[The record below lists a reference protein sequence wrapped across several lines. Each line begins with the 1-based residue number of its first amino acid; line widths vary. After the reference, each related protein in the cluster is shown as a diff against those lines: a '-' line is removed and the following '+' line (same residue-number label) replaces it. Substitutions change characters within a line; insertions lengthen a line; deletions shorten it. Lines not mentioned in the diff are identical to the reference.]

1 MRRFLTIL
9 TLALLLLV
17 TLGFSIRW
25 PELQIPQASIVYDIS
40 GTPIRGLAEQNQI
53 NISLEDIPDSFIL
66 AVISVEDKNFYS
78 HHGVDFTGI
87 LRALLTNIRQGEV
100 AAGGSTISQQTAK
113 NLFLTN
119 ERTLTRKIK
128 ELFYAIQLEREYSK
142 DEILTM
148 YCNTIYFGQG
158 AYGVEVAARTFFAKP
173 ARELTLA
180 ESALLAG
187 LPQWPNGYNPYV
199 DPQAAISRQK
209 IVLNRMVEEAVITVE
224 EKNEAERQELVFQ
237 RAPYMGGDAPYF
249 MAMVKDY
256 LINTY
261 GERMVFQGGLRIH
274 TTLDL
279 QLQEA
284 ANQAYHNGT
293 QNWDPD
299 LQAALVAVDTQN
311 GEIRALIGGRD
322 YATSNYNRVYAQRQ
336 PGSTFKPF
344 MYSLAIEAG
353 FTAADQIQCEE
364 VEFELVTGDI
374 YKPTDYGKEPYH
386 WKPFTLKEAV
396 MISDNVVAVQV
407 NHLLDPQQTADHSEK
422 FGFPNL
428 QPVLSLPL
436 GSNEVTPMSM
446 AAAYAVFA
454 NQGRYNKPT
463 YIVRVEDANG
473 VILEEHQ
480 PEPQQIISPGNAYII
495 NNMLQGVMDP
505 GGTGAHLRSIIGSIP
520 AAGKTGTTDEFKD
533 AWFVGYTPRICC
545 AVWVGYDR
553 GKNVDSVGGVVAGPI
568 WANFMASTAR
578 KYGAVDFVQP
588 DQIKLINICLD
599 SGQVASQ
606 SCKRTSS
613 MAFLPNTEPASI
625 CYYHASGL
633 DWLLPDEHDEH
644 HQEPWWERWTP
655 W

>member
-1 MRRFLTIL
+1 MRRFLIIL
-9 TLALLLLV
+9 TLALLLVV
-17 TLGFSIRW
+17 TLGFSIPW
-25 PELQIPQASIVYDIS
+25 PEMQIPQASIVYDVN

-53 NISLEDIPDSFIL
+53 NLPLEDIPASFIA

-100 AAGGSTISQQTAK
+100 AAGGSTITQQTAK

-128 ELFYAIQLEREYSK
+128 ELFYAIQLERTYSK
-142 DEILTM
+142 DEILSM

-173 ARELTLA
+173 AQELTLA

-199 DPQAAISRQK
+199 DPQAAIRRQK
-209 IVLNRMVEEAVITVE
+209 MVLNRMVEEEVITAE
-224 EKNEAERQELVFQ
+224 EKNAAEEQELIFQ
-237 RAPYMGGDAPYF
+237 RAPYMGGDAPYY
-249 MAMVKDY
+249 MAMVKDH
-256 LINTY
+256 LINIY
-261 GERMVFQGGLRIH
+261 GERMVFQGGLRIY

-279 QLQEA
+279 KLQEA
-284 ANQAYHNGT
+284 ANQAYNTGT
-293 QNWDPD
+293 QNWDTD
-299 LQAALVAVDTQN
+299 LQAALVAVDAKN

-322 YATSNYNRVYAQRQ
+322 YAASNYNRVYAQRQ

-386 WKPFTLKEAV
+386 WQPFTLKEAV
-396 MISDNVVAVQV
+396 MISDNVVAVQI
-407 NHLLDPQQTADHSEK
+407 NHLLDPKQTAAHAEK
-422 FGFPNL
+422 FGFANL

-436 GSNEVTPMSM
+436 GSNEVTPVSM

-454 NQGRYNKPT
+454 NQGRFNEPT
-463 YIVRVEDANG
+463 YIVRVEDSNG
-473 VILEEHQ
+473 VILEEQQ
-480 PEPQQIISPGNAYII
+480 PDPQQIISPENAYII
-495 NNMLQGVMDP
+495 NNMLQGVMDS
-505 GGTGAHLRSIIGSIP
+505 GGTGAHLRNTIGIIP
-520 AAGKTGTTDEFKD
+520 AAGKTGTTDDFKD
-533 AWFVGYTPRICC
+533 AWFVGYTPHICC

-553 GKNVDSVGGVVAGPI
+553 DKNVNSSGGVVAGPI
-568 WANFMASTAR
+568 WANFIASAAR
-578 KYGAVDFVQP
+578 KYGAADFEKP
-588 DQIKLINICLD
+588 DQIQVINICLE

-606 SCKRTSS
+606 SCPHTST
-613 MAFLPNTEPASI
+613 MAFLPNTEPAGI

-633 DWLLPDEHDEH
+633 DWLLPYDRGER
-644 HQEPWWERWTP
+644 QKEPWWERWTP

>member
-1 MRRFLTIL
+1 M
-9 TLALLLLV
+9 
-17 TLGFSIRW
+17 
-25 PELQIPQASIVYDIS
+25 
-40 GTPIRGLAEQNQI
+40 
-53 NISLEDIPDSFIL
+53 
-66 AVISVEDKNFYS
+66 
-78 HHGVDFTGI
+78 
-87 LRALLTNIRQGEV
+87 
-100 AAGGSTISQQTAK
+100 
-113 NLFLTN
+113 
-119 ERTLTRKIK
+119 
-128 ELFYAIQLEREYSK
+128 
-142 DEILTM
+142 
-148 YCNTIYFGQG
+148 
-158 AYGVEVAARTFFAKP
+158 
-173 ARELTLA
+173 
-180 ESALLAG
+180 
-187 LPQWPNGYNPYV
+187 
-199 DPQAAISRQK
+199 
-209 IVLNRMVEEAVITVE
+209 
-224 EKNEAERQELVFQ
+224 
-237 RAPYMGGDAPYF
+237 
-249 MAMVKDY
+249 
-256 LINTY
+256 
-261 GERMVFQGGLRIH
+261 
-274 TTLDL
+274 
-279 QLQEA
+279 
-284 ANQAYHNGT
+284 
-293 QNWDPD
+293 
-299 LQAALVAVDTQN
+299 
-311 GEIRALIGGRD
+311 
-322 YATSNYNRVYAQRQ
+322 
-336 PGSTFKPF
+336 
-344 MYSLAIEAG
+344 
-353 FTAADQIQCEE
+353 
-364 VEFELVTGDI
+364 TGDI

-407 NHLLDPQQTADHSEK
+407 NHLLIRNKRLTTLK

-480 PEPQQIISPGNAYII
+480 PEPQQIISRKRLYYQQYAARCNGSWWN
-495 NNMLQGVMDP
+495 
-505 GGTGAHLRSIIGSIP
+505 RCSFKSIIGSIP

-606 SCKRTSS
+606 SCERTSS